1 MPSTTTNPSTA
12 NRARGRVPRLPLLAA
27 VLVVGAGLGVAPVS
41 AALAIPTPTPTAVP
55 SLCPDASSAT
65 FGPNVCV
72 FNDTMAQ
79 TAIQADLD
87 AISTVQVPITSQFDT
102 GRYAIFFEP
111 GTYGSTSDPL
121 IFQVGYYTEV
131 AGLGYLPSG
140 TTINGLIESFAND
153 CGNRPNGNPPV
164 TQFWCNSTTNFWR
177 SLSNLTLNTVTN
189 DDTPG
194 PPNYAP
200 PVVDPYGPYCTNSE
214 EAWSVSQAAPIRRA
228 IINGSVVFQD
238 YCAQGSSS
246 NPSRDDAS
254 GGFIADSVINGDL
267 DFYGQQQYITRNST
281 IEGANGCGA
290 DNGGL
295 WNMVYAGVTGATI
308 TPEFSGQC
316 AQNTV
321 QATNPV
327 TEESPFLYQDAKGRW
342 QAFVPSVRHNSS
354 GTSWS
359 SGTEAGSSLPLNRFF
374 VANPT
379 TPVVQID
386 LALALGQNLILEP
399 GIYNLA
405 GPIVVSRPDTVVLG
419 LGFATLI
426 PQRGNAALVALPNN
440 GVKISGLI
448 IDAGAADSPVLLSLG
463 SGGRGAASDPDLV
476 SDVSFAIGG
485 AQLGKADVSFLD
497 LAPNSIIDDVWAWR
511 ADHGNPGTVG
521 WTTNTA
527 ATGVVV
533 SADNVTAY
541 GLAVE
546 HFQKNEV
553 IWSGQG
559 GNVTFFQNELPYDPP
574 TQSAWMA
581 TRTQNGYPAFDVA
594 PNVKTFTGLG
604 MGSYVVFT
612 QTPATIYDAEAFE
625 APKTPGVRFTNT
637 FGVWIGGSGGL
648 TSIIDGVGGP
658 VTSTNPGLIL
668 PVDVASFP

>member
-1 MPSTTTNPSTA
+1 MPPTTTN
-12 NRARGRVPRLPLLAA
+12 RGRHRRRLAVLAA
-27 VLVVGAGLGVAPVS
+27 VLVAGTGFAIAPVS
-41 AALAIPTPTPTAVP
+41 AAVATPTPAAP
-55 SLCPDASSAT
+55 ASLCPDASSAT

-79 TAIQADLD
+79 TAIQADID
-87 AISTVQVPITSQFDT
+87 AISTLQVPITSQFDT
-102 GRYAIFFEP
+102 GRYTIFFEP
-111 GTYGSTSDPL
+111 GTYGSTANPL

-131 AGLGYLPSG
+131 AGLGYLPSD

-164 TQFWCNSTTNFWR
+164 TQYWCNSTTNFWR

-189 DDTPG
+189 DDTNG

-200 PVVDPYGPYCTNSE
+200 AVVDPYGPYCTNSE

-246 NPSRDDAS
+246 NPARDDAS
-254 GGFIADSVINGDL
+254 GGFIADSEINAEGAINGDL

-290 DNGGL
+290 ANGGL

-308 TPEFSGQC
+308 TPEFGGQC
-316 AQNTV
+316 DQNTV
-321 QATNPV
+321 QSTNPV
-327 TEESPFLYQDAKGRW
+327 TEESPFLYQDAKGGWR
-342 QAFVPSVRHNSS
+342 AFVPSVLHNSS

-374 VANPT
+374 IANPT
-379 TPVVQID
+379 TPVLKIN
-386 LALALGQNLILEP
+386 LALLLGQNLILEP
-399 GIYNLA
+399 GIYHLNS
-405 GPIVVSRPDTVVLG
+405 PIVVSRPNTVVLG

-448 IDAGAADSPVLLSLG
+448 IDAGAVNSPVLLSVG
-463 SGGRGAASDPDLV
+463 TGGPGFSAAANPDLV
-476 SDVSFAIGG
+476 SDVSFGIGG
-485 AQLGKADVSFLD
+485 AQLGKANVSFLD
-497 LAPNSIIDDVWAWR
+497 LAPNSIIDDLWAWR
-511 ADHGNPGTVG
+511 ADHGNTGTVG

-527 ATGVVV
+527 ATGVYVG
-533 SADNVTAY
+533 ADNVTAY

-553 IWSGQG
+553 IWAGQG
-559 GNVTFFQNELPYDPP
+559 GDVTFFQNELPYDPP

-581 TRTQNGYPAFDVA
+581 TPTQDGYPAFDVT

-612 QTPATIYDAEAFE
+612 QTAATIYDAEAFQ
-625 APKTPGVRFTNT
+625 APQVPGVRFTNT

-658 VTSTNPGLIL
+658 VTSTNPGLVV
-668 PVDVASFP
+668 PVDVASFH